1 MSFGNVKRQRKST
14 SRNIGKALESFVVW
28 VGTAIPKFIQWVT
41 GDTGG
46 QILLGVLM
54 VYFLLVNIE
63 SYWQSIGNETF
74 IPKPFISDGANFGT
88 IARLI
93 FLPNFWM
100 VTLFVLALNAVSATF
115 FRDIAISA
123 ARKRYEAVAGEKL
136 PTPPN
141 LSNSLQLA
149 SVRYRQLKTAG
160 MKRVRMAGFG
170 ALLCLTVDLI
180 GNYAGFPWLAA
191 TSGKLVMF
199 LWWLCSTFGFEV
211 CGALRENKELRT
223 GTNSENDQ

>member
-1 MSFGNVKRQRKST
+1 MSFGTAKRKST
-14 SRNIGKALESFVVW
+14 SRNIGKAFEGLIVW
-28 VGTAIPKFIQWVT
+28 IGTAIPKFIQWVT

-46 QILLGVLM
+46 QILLGLLM

-63 SYWQSIGNETF
+63 SYWQSVGEEVF
-74 IPKPFISDGANFGT
+74 IPKPFVTDGANFGT

-100 VTLFVLALNAVSATF
+100 VTLFVLSLNAVSATF

-123 ARKRYEAVAGEKL
+123 ARKRYETVAGEKL
-136 PTPPN
+136 PAPPN
-141 LSNSLQLA
+141 LSNSLELA
-149 SVRYRQLKTAG
+149 SFRYRQLRTAG
-160 MKRVRMAGFG
+160 MKRVKMAGFG

-180 GNYAGFPWLAA
+180 GNYAGFPWLSV
-191 TSGKLVMF
+191 TSGKLVTF

-211 CGALRENKELRT
+211 CGALLENKELRD
-223 GTNSENDQ
+223 GKKPEQ